1 MSNITINTTTTSKTS
16 QTVVQTAGSF
26 TSASEAFWAVAG
38 DEYSTISFDRCT
50 DWLLDLYQT
59 TEDVQLRTL
68 ITEVLD
74 DLRALGP
81 VEGEFEDIVL
91 GALASVEVA
100 FEIKMAA

>member
-16 QTVVQTAGSF
+16 KTADGF

-81 VEGEFEDIVL
+81 IEGEFEDIVL

>member
-1 MSNITINTTTTSKTS
+1 MSNITINTTTTSKTAKS
-16 QTVVQTAGSF
+16 VNST
-26 TSASEAFWAVAG
+26 SEAFWAVAG

-59 TEDVQLRTL
+59 TEDIQLRTL

-81 VEGEFEDIVL
+81 IEGEFEDIVL
-91 GALASVEVA
+91 GALASVEIA
-100 FEIKMAA
+100 FEVKMAA

>member
-1 MSNITINTTTTSKTS
+1 MSNITINTTTTS
-16 QTVVQTAGSF
+16 TASRTTESF
-26 TSASEAFWAVAG
+26 TGASEAFWAVAG